1 MIKLWINYFFS
12 MVMMFVSLFF
22 KLLSLWLLEGE
33 LGLRVDLNWYYVI
46 IIVGE
51 IFILYIWW
59 KKVLLFNINKF
70 LIF

>member
-51 IFILYIWW
+51 IFILYVWW